1 MGVVQSPSW
10 KKCILPS
17 VTSVLADQKLNETE
31 TNMAGWSKML
41 DGMPNFTVNN
51 IKAYHEKITKLFCR
65 KSTAIKKHFVRGQQF
80 TEERFI
86 DSTSTFFK
94 SDENLFCVKTVTGAT
109 LRE

>member
-1 MGVVQSPSW
+1 MRLKPIW
-10 KKCILPS
+10 L
-17 VTSVLADQKLNETE
+17 T
-31 TNMAGWSKML
+31 GWSKML
-41 DGMPNFTVNN
+41 DGMPNLQTYTKFTMNN

-65 KSTAIKKHFVRGQQF
+65 KSTAIKKNFVRGQQF